1 MKSFACTFIAAFIC
15 AFLSAAAV
23 AADDGPKF
31 YRGLDLSYVNEVE
44 DFGGEYRENGELVDP
59 FELFARKGANLVR
72 ARIWVDATWT
82 KYSDLEDVK
91 RTFARARG
99 LDMDLLLAFHYSD
112 TWADPKAQAIPA
124 RWKALS
130 DEELVQAVHAYTR
143 ETLLALDA
151 AGLLPELV
159 QIGNET
165 NGGLLK
171 RGKLVNEWDRDA
183 ALLNAGLRAT
193 REVAAATGKPI
204 RTAIHIAQPQNA
216 AWFFRDAVKHGLTG
230 FDIIGLSYYPQWS
243 PLNPEGCGAEV
254 AALRKEFGRDVLI
267 VETAA
272 PWTLDQ
278 LPETARSI
286 LNQAV
291 PGYKI
296 NPEGQ
301 RAFLIDLA
309 RSLKKHGG
317 LGLVYWEPAWVS
329 SRARTRWGQGSHW
342 ENAAF
347 FDFNK
352 GNELLPAAEFLS
364 ADLD

>member
-1 MKSFACTFIAAFIC
+1 MKRLICTILLAALAYGAAF
-15 AFLSAAAV
+15 
-23 AADDGPKF
+23 AADEAPAF
-31 YRGLDLSYVNEVE
+31 YRGVDLSYVNEVE
-44 DFGGEYRENGELVDP
+44 DFGGEYRERGELVDP

-72 ARIWVDATWT
+72 ARIWIDATWT

-91 RTFARARG
+91 RTFARAKAE
-99 LDMDLLLAFHYSD
+99 DMDLLLAFHYSD
-112 TWADPKAQAIPA
+112 TWADPKAQFIPA
-124 RWKALS
+124 RWKSLS
-130 DEELVQAVHAYTR
+130 DEELVQAVHDYTR
-143 ETLLALDA
+143 DTLLALDA

-171 RGKLVNEWDRDA
+171 RGKLVNEWGRDV
-183 ALLNAGLRAT
+183 ALLNAGIRAT
-193 REVAAATGKPI
+193 AEVAAATGRPI

-216 AWFFRDAVKHGLTG
+216 AWFFREAAKHGLAG
-230 FDIIGLSYYPQWS
+230 FDIIALSYYPQWS
-243 PLNPEGCGAEV
+243 PLSPEGCGAEV
-254 AALRKEFGRDVLI
+254 AALKKEFGRDVLI

-296 NPEGQ
+296 NPAGQ
-301 RAFLIDLA
+301 RDFLIDLT
-309 RSLKKHGG
+309 RSIKKNGG
-317 LGLVYWEPAWVS
+317 LGVVYWEPAWVS
-329 SRARTRWGQGSHW
+329 SKMRTRWGQGSHW
-342 ENAAF
+342 ENATF
-347 FDFNK
+347 FDFNN
-352 GNELLPAAEFLS
+352 GNELLPGAEFLS

>member
-1 MKSFACTFIAAFIC
+1 MKRLIFMILLTASAEAAF
-15 AFLSAAAV
+15 
-23 AADDGPKF
+23 AADEIPF

-44 DFGGEYRENGELVDP
+44 DFGGEYRENGNLVDP

-72 ARIWVDATWT
+72 ARLWVDATWT

-91 RTFARARG
+91 RTFARGRAF
-99 LDMDLLLAFHYSD
+99 DMDLLLAFHYSD
-112 TWADPKAQAIPA
+112 TWADPKAQGIPA
-124 RWKALS
+124 RWKGLS
-130 DEELVQAVHAYTR
+130 DAELAEAVYEYTK
-143 ETLLALDA
+143 ETLLALDV

-171 RGKLVNEWDRDA
+171 RGPLVNEWDRDV
-183 ALLNAGLRAT
+183 ALFNAGIRAVKD
-193 REVAAATGKPI
+193 VAAAAGLPI
-204 RTAIHIAQPQNA
+204 RTVIHIAQPQNV
-216 AWFFRDAVKHGLTG
+216 AWFFREAEKHGLSG
-230 FDIIGLSYYPQWS
+230 YDVIGVSYYPQWS
-243 PLNPEGCGAEV
+243 PFSVERCGQEV
-254 AALRKEFGRDVLI
+254 AALEKEFGRKVLI

-278 LPETARSI
+278 LPETARGI

-301 RAFLIDLA
+301 RDFLIDLT
-309 RSLKKHGG
+309 RSLKKYGG

-329 SRARTRWGQGSHW
+329 SKARTRWGQGSHW
-342 ENAAF
+342 ENATF
-347 FDFNK
+347 FDFNR
-352 GNELLPAAEFLS
+352 GNELLPAVDFLS
-364 ADLD
+364 IDLD